1 MNCLAVGEIQVIG
14 AARLDKALRNSPL
27 TLRIHHLT
35 PQTLSSS
42 QPFSASLRHPMQC
55 KLDVGDLDKIVA
67 SRPATCVDAIT

>member
-35 PQTLSSS
+35 PRTLSSS
-42 QPFSASLRHPMQC
+42 RPFSGFAETSDAVQTRC
-55 KLDVGDLDKIVA
+55 WRDLDKIAA
-67 SRPATCVDAIT
+67 SRPATCLMQ